1 MLLNKKKTYL
11 VAAIAAALPFGAAAD
26 NDGIITPRA
35 AVGPE
40 GADSVAVC
48 ETAALPSVVFLP
60 AVYTG
65 YDRALSS
72 LVRRLPDQA
81 MTDTIPAWLAREAD
95 TRRFAAAL
103 MQHHAINYPWQ
114 VPYNISTMAAPP
126 KKYVAKADPTTA
138 LTVFEEVGAAV
149 APVVPPPAQLA
160 VSDMARQHWLN
171 KLGVLLQF
179 SQAYVS
185 SNWYQGGNNSLNLI
199 ADFTYQSNLNTKF
212 HPKLLFENFFQWR
225 TALASTPDDP
235 YRKYNLTENRFQIN
249 TKFGYKALYNWYY
262 SFTGMLKTPV
272 FNGYKNGTQTRTASL
287 FSPGELNLG
296 LGMTYNGK
304 ALKDRFT
311 VSLSISP
318 ASYNLKTCIDPKI
331 DETSFGIDRGRKVFN
346 SIGSSLEANWE
357 WKFCYN
363 VAWKS
368 RVFAFTDYEHFQADW
383 QNQFAFTIN
392 RWLSANLN
400 VDMRYDSSAPAVGQW
415 RQIQLRE
422 LLSLGFTYTFT
433 TQPPASKI

>member
-1 MLLNKKKTYL
+1 MLLKKKTYFL
-11 VAAIAAALPFGAAAD
+11 TAALAAALPFTAAG
-26 NDGIITPRA
+26 NDSITTP
-35 AVGPE
+35 AVKST
-40 GADSVAVC
+40 ADSVVVY
-48 ETAALPSVVFLP
+48 ETASLPGVVFLP

-65 YDRALSS
+65 YDRGLSS
-72 LVRRLPDQA
+72 LVRRLPDSA

-103 MQHHAINYPWQ
+103 MQHHAINFPWQ

-149 APVVPPPAQLA
+149 TPVVPPPAQLA
-160 VSDMARQHWLN
+160 VSDVVRQHWLN

-235 YRKYNLTENRFQIN
+235 YRQYNLTENRFQIN

-304 ALKDRFT
+304 ALKDRFS

-368 RVFAFTDYEHFQADW
+368 RVFAFTDYEHFQTDW

-400 VDMRYDSSAPAVGQW
+400 VDMRYDSAAPAVGQW